1 MPEEHDSHLMEGLL
15 IGGLIGAAIGVL
27 FAPFSGDQSRAVIK
41 EKLKDFDL
49 DEMIGR
55 FSEAFEEAKKEA
67 GRVAND
73 LDDLTEGED
82 L

>member
-15 IGGLIGAAIGVL
+15 IGGLIGACIGVL
-27 FAPFSGDQSRAVIK
+27 FAPFSGDQARAVIK

-49 DEMIGR
+49 DDVVGR
-55 FSEAFEEAKKEA
+55 FSDALAEAKKEA
-67 GRVAND
+67 GRVAE
-73 LDDLTEGED
+73 DLTEEED